1 MSNYIKVKQT
11 KLYLD
16 QRVQISPLGR
26 EFRFTRIE
34 KDLQKPSKWLGGMEM
49 WCWIY
54 TFIYL
59 DNNQLFGFYFEYNNQ
74 FSHKL

>member
-1 MSNYIKVKQT
+1 MNYIKIKET
-11 KLYLD
+11 KIYLD
-16 QRVQISPLGR
+16 NRIQISPLGR
-26 EFRFTRIE
+26 EFRLSRIE
-34 KDLQKPSKWLGGMEM
+34 KDLQKPSKWLGGMET

-59 DNNQLFGFYFEYNNQ
+59 DTNQLFGFYFEYNNQ